1 MLMRIRRGIPSLKER
16 GGIWGL
22 LGNPFLV
29 SAVVG
34 LGIWWLLAGRV
45 IVFLPTPVRV
55 GAAFI
60 EAVTS
65 AEFYFDM
72 AVSLR
77 RVALAAAVAWLIAVA
92 LGIVMAYSWP
102 METAG
107 SPVVFIGL
115 ALPAPLSIF
124 FSILIFGL
132 GEMTTMIALWV
143 VVTPYVV
150 VIIYEGAKARDKR
163 LAQMATAY
171 RFSRLERL
179 RHLIL
184 PELGPSLMSGARFA
198 FAMSWKI
205 VVLVEALS
213 SNIGIG
219 ERIHFFFTFNQPHRV
234 IGWTLTFT
242 VVMVLVERFVFRE
255 LERRAFAWRSKET
268 LGRELVQ
275 AA

>member
-65 AEFYFDM
+65 AEFYLDM

-150 VIIYEGAKARDKR
+150 VIIYEGAKARDRR

>member
-65 AEFYFDM
+65 AEFYLDM

>member
-1 MLMRIRRGIPSLKER
+1 MFIRMRRDILAIKDREGVRAV
-16 GGIWGL
+16 
-22 LGNPFLV
+22 LGNPFVV

-55 GAAFI
+55 GAAFV

-72 AVSLR
+72 SVSLR
-77 RVALAAAVAWLIAVA
+77 RVALAASGAWLMALA
-92 LGIVMAYSWP
+92 LGIAMAYNWP
-102 METAG
+102 IETAG
-107 SPVVFIGL
+107 GPVVFIGL

-132 GEMTTMIALWV
+132 GETTTMIALWV

-150 VIIYEGAKARDKR
+150 VIIYEGAKSRDKR

-171 RFSRLERL
+171 RFSRFERL

-219 ERIHFFFTFNQPHRV
+219 ERIHFFFTFNQPQRV

-255 LERRAFAWRSKET
+255 LERRAFAWRAQET
-268 LGRELVQ
+268 MGRELVQ